1 MTMKMVT
8 VIIMK
13 RKSQIPITD
22 YRLPITVYRIAIIL
36 IMTMLSLTLFF
47 GVVVVDDDDVTL
59 ILLWQSSPANLQ
71 LTQLKPI

>member
-8 VIIMK
+8 VIIMIK
-13 RKSQIPITD
+13 KSQIPITD
-22 YRLPITVYRIAIIL
+22 YRIAIIL